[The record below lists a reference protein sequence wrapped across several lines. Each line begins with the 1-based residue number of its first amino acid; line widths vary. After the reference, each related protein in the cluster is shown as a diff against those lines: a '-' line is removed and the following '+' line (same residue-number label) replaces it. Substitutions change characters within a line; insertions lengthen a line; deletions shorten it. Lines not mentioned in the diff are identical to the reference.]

1 MKVEWGSVSEQQMTR
16 KEDLWQC
23 FSTMTRCLS
32 ACQNHQVCQQLW
44 SGMLEARLSRTVWFY
59 QYEGKALFLCDLHR
73 QHWVFKSSPLP
84 PCFFFLETNYNRI
97 LGHRIEWWNCR
108 TWGMK
113 AWSAGSPFTPLPLD
127 LYSFISA
134 STPSSSLDTPIKS
147 IISYIVRNLV
157 LHFTDLF

>member
-16 KEDLWQC
+16 KGDLWQC
-23 FSTMTRCLS
+23 FSTMTSCLS

-84 PCFFFLETNYNRI
+84 PCFFFWKLITTEFWDTELNGETAV
-97 LGHRIEWWNCR
+97 HEAV
-108 TWGMK
+108 K
-113 AWSAGSPFTPLPLD
+113 AWSAGSPFTLLPLD